1 MTRSPYRISSGGSSF
16 HDFTSTS
23 SGDGSIGRGSGS
35 GSGSDSGS
43 SSNPGKST
51 SQGGNIE
58 EFRIQSNI
66 GEGDVDL
73 SAGVTEFNYYE
84 SVLSNHITATATIVE
99 TGNITDSNA
108 RSTQSI
114 ASSLDSLPI
123 RGGERANI
131 VIDDAH
137 ADEHKINFGGEQ
149 SLYVNRVRNAIPG
162 TQKDVYFLDFA
173 SKEYFSN
180 ELTRVVKKYE
190 GKISDNVGM
199 ILQEVLGTDANLDV
213 DPTALPYNF
222 IGCDRK
228 PFYVCTWLASKAVPE
243 SSNTDS
249 IGNAAGYLF
258 YQTKD
263 GFHFKSIDKLFSGTP
278 YRKFVYNNTEKMPAG
293 ADAKILSYS
302 IDRDIDLQKN
312 LSLGVYFNRSIFFNP
327 LSFVYE
333 AVEYDINKQK
343 EGVTIA
349 GKDNDK
355 DFVVVA
361 EEFSSSPSR
370 IMNNILDIGTL
381 PSGVTSEKQLEEWKD
396 DKENPN
402 FKSAETLAQSIM
414 RYNQLFTV
422 QTNIQIPGD
431 FSIRAGDLVECEFPY
446 LKGGNADEVNPQSSG
461 IYMVAKLCHQ
471 ATAGG
476 SVTSL
481 GLVRDSFGKKKK
493 EGIS

>member
-1 MTRSPYRISSGGSSF
+1 
-16 HDFTSTS
+16 
-23 SGDGSIGRGSGS
+23 
-35 GSGSDSGS
+35 
-43 SSNPGKST
+43 
-51 SQGGNIE
+51 
-58 EFRIQSNI
+58 
-66 GEGDVDL
+66 
-73 SAGVTEFNYYE
+73 
-84 SVLSNHITATATIVE
+84 
-99 TGNITDSNA
+99 
-108 RSTQSI
+108 
-114 ASSLDSLPI
+114 
-123 RGGERANI
+123 
-131 VIDDAH
+131 
-137 ADEHKINFGGEQ
+137 
-149 SLYVNRVRNAIPG
+149 
-162 TQKDVYFLDFA
+162 
-173 SKEYFSN
+173 
-180 ELTRVVKKYE
+180 
-190 GKISDNVGM
+190 M

-222 IGCDRK
+222 IGCDGK

-333 AVEYDINKQK
+333 AVEYDINQQK